1 MAFGLSASSPVL
13 GHTSLYASP
22 PGVLASWLLL
32 SLAFWLTSQLLSG
45 FHVSGFWGAIKVAA
59 LFGVLN
65 WLLGWFIFTVLGIA
79 TLGIGFL
86 FAFIT
91 RWIVSA
97 IVLKLTDALSSSL
110 SIVSFGRALLGA
122 LIMSALGT
130 AGEYAWVHWVR

>member
-1 MAFGLSASSPVL
+1 MAIGLL
-13 GHTSLYASP
+13 ASP
-22 PGVLASWLLL
+22 PRLEIASMYHDAPGILASWLILT
-32 SLAFWLTSQLLSG
+32 LAFWLTSQILKG
-45 FHVSGFWGAIKVAA
+45 FHVSGFWGAAKVAA

-65 WLLGWFIFTVLGIA
+65 WLLGWFIFAVLGIA
-79 TLGIGFL
+79 TLGLGFL

-122 LIMSALGT
+122 LVMSALGT
-130 AGEYAWVHWVR
+130 AGEYLWVHYIR